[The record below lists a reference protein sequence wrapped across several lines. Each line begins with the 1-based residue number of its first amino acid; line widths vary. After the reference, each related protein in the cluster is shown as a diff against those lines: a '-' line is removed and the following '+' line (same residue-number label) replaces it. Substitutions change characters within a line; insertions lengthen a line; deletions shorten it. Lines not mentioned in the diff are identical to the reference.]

1 MVGIYPLEDFFQP
14 KFERDILHKQ
24 YCYQQQQ
31 NKQTKTTTTTTTTTH
46 THTHKR
52 GRGGV
57 ACHIRERT
65 LSVPQAIV
73 LLTIKNYTDNETL

>member
-31 NKQTKTTTTTTTTTH
+31 NKQTTTTTTH
-46 THTHKR
+46 THIK
-52 GRGGV
+52 GGGGGV

-65 LSVPQAIV
+65 LYLKP
-73 LLTIKNYTDNETL
+73 